1 MYSVII
7 PTMWKA
13 KRLGETLNEL
23 CEHPL
28 VGQIILIDNSG
39 GELGYE
45 IIHPKIYHVIEKE
58 NTYVTAAWNKGV
70 NMAKYDKLLIL
81 NDDIWMDWKI
91 LDILEPHVTEQNGL
105 IGLDET
111 EYNIEHYGHEFGL
124 EPIERRNGGWGCAI
138 FVHKENYSPIPEE
151 MKLWGQDD
159 WLFVKARNRRKQ
171 NYKLVGYTIY
181 GELSVTNNILDA
193 DPKIQEIRENDLRLK
208 DYYNLY

>member
-7 PTMWKA
+7 PTMWKCV
-13 KRLGETLNEL
+13 RLNDTLQEL
-23 CEHPL
+23 DKHPL
-28 VGQIILIDNSG
+28 VGEIILIDNTDCSQQITSIPK
-39 GELGYE
+39 L
-45 IIHPKIYHVIEKE
+45 IHILEGT
-58 NTYVTAAWNKGV
+58 NTYVTAAWNKGAK
-70 NMAKYDKLLIL
+70 MAKYDKLLIL

-91 LDILEPHVTEQNGL
+91 LDILAPHITEQNGL
-105 IGLDET
+105 IGLDES
-111 EYNIEHYGHEFGL
+111 EYNIERAENEFGL
-124 EPIERRNGGWGCAI
+124 QPIFHRSGGWGCAI

-193 DPKIQEIRENDLRLK
+193 DPNIQQIRENDLRLK
-208 DYYNLY
+208 YYYDLF

>member
-7 PTMWKA
+7 PTMWKCD
-13 KRLGETLNEL
+13 RLQQTLREL
-23 CEHPL
+23 SQHQL
-28 VGQIILIDNSG
+28 VGEIILIDNTTNDLTI
-39 GELGYE
+39 ELPKL
-45 IIHPKIYHVIEKE
+45 IHILEGK
-58 NTYVTAAWNKGV
+58 NTYVTAPWNKGV
-70 NMAKYDKLLIL
+70 NMAKYDKILIL

-91 LDILEPHVTEQNGL
+91 LNILEPHITEQIGL
-105 IGLDET
+105 IGLDEQ
-111 EYNIEHYGHEFGL
+111 EYNIEHSGHEFGL

-181 GELSVTNNILDA
+181 GELSVTNNILDT
-193 DPKIQEIRENDLRLK
+193 DPKIREIRENDLRLK
-208 DYYNLY
+208 QQYNLF

>member
-7 PTMWKA
+7 PTMWKCV
-13 KRLGETLNEL
+13 RLNDTLQEL
-23 CEHPL
+23 DKHPL
-28 VGQIILIDNSG
+28 VGEIILIDNTDNSQQITSIPK
-39 GELGYE
+39 L
-45 IIHPKIYHVIEKE
+45 IHILEGT
-58 NTYVTAAWNKGV
+58 NTYVTAAWNKGAK
-70 NMAKYDKLLIL
+70 MAKYDKLLIL

-91 LDILEPHVTEQNGL
+91 LDILAPHITEQNGL
-105 IGLDET
+105 IGLDES
-111 EYNIEHYGHEFGL
+111 EYNIERAENEFGL
-124 EPIERRNGGWGCAI
+124 QPIFHRSGGWGCAI

-193 DPKIQEIRENDLRLK
+193 DPNIQQIRENDLRLK
-208 DYYNLY
+208 YYYDLF

>member
-7 PTMWKA
+7 PTMWKCD
-13 KRLGETLNEL
+13 RLQTTLREL
-23 CEHPL
+23 SVHPL
-28 VGQIILIDNSG
+28 VGEIILIDNTSNDLKV
-39 GELGYE
+39 ELPKL
-45 IIHPKIYHVIEKE
+45 IHILEGK
-58 NTYVTAAWNKGV
+58 NTYVTAPWNKGAK
-70 NMAKYDKLLIL
+70 MAKYDKLLIL

-91 LDILEPHVTEQNGL
+91 LDILAPYVIAENGL

-111 EYNIEHYGHEFGL
+111 EYNIEHFGHEFGL
-124 EPIERRNGGWGCAI
+124 EPIENRNGGWGCAI

-171 NYKLVGYTIY
+171 NFKLVGYTIY

-193 DPKIQEIRENDLRLK
+193 DPEIHKIRENDLRLK
-208 DYYNLY
+208 QQYNLF